1 VKKRWWLSFIL
12 ATVLLSSCAPN
23 ENKVAEIEPA
33 PESEYAKTFEE
44 LSVGILFDFQFELQ
58 NADQRGVK
66 LWVERYQDGK
76 KDDYPAV
83 DLVYGKSP
91 NEKDEG
97 HLGFGI
103 INSNT
108 NKPLYFLYAPG
119 VNLEPQNHS
128 GASTVERSMAT
139 WDYAFKDKK
148 VSLTLDEE
156 KVLAAYR
163 STTSNE
169 MRMVDLSDPNDVKK
183 MIQEDSE
190 VLLLKILIT
199 EHKGALHE

>member
-1 VKKRWWLSFIL
+1 MKKRWWLSFVL
-12 ATVLLSSCAPN
+12 ATVLLSSCLPN
-23 ENKVAEIEPA
+23 ENKVAEIEPV
-33 PESEYAKTFEE
+33 PESDYVRTFEE

-76 KDDYPAV
+76 KDDLPAV
-83 DLVYGKSP
+83 DLVYAKSP

-108 NKPLYFLYAPG
+108 NEPLYFLYAPD
-119 VNLEPQNHS
+119 VKLEPQNHS
-128 GASTVERSMAT
+128 GASPVESSMAT

-148 VSLTLDEE
+148 VDLSLDEE
-156 KVLAAYR
+156 RLLAAYR

-169 MRMVDLSDPNDVKK
+169 MRTIDLSDPNDVKK

-199 EHKGALHE
+199 ENKDALH

>member
-1 VKKRWWLSFIL
+1 MKTRWPKK
-12 ATVLLSSCAPN
+12 
-23 ENKVAEIEPA
+23 
-33 PESEYAKTFEE
+33 
-44 LSVGILFDFQFELQ
+44 
-58 NADQRGVK
+58 
-66 LWVERYQDGK
+66 
-76 KDDYPAV
+76 
-83 DLVYGKSP
+83 
-91 NEKDEG
+91 G

-128 GASTVERSMAT
+128 GESTVERSMTT

-148 VSLTLDEE
+148 VTLPLDEE

-199 EHKGALHE
+199 EHIDALH